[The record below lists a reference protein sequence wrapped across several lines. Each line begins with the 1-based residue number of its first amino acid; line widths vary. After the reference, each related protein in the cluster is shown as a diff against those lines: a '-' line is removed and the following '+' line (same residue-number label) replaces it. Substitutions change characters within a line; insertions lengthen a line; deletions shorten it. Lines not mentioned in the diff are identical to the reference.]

1 MHVRNSRY
9 WVAGPGDDGEHRSVE
24 HHDRVALVTGGN
36 NPYGIGAAIARAL
49 AFEGAAVAL
58 AFRCSEPPAGDDPGE
73 PGHWRYTAGKAS
85 DGEQVRAGIIAA
97 GGRVELFEVD
107 LAEPPECARLFDRVE
122 AALGPVEILVN
133 NAAYGR
139 PDTLMPD
146 DRPIF
151 YRDTVPLDAPGLDA
165 HYAVNTRAPALL
177 MAEFHRRHRARGATW
192 GRVVNISTDGAA
204 EFPTE
209 VSYGATK
216 YALESLSRSAAHE
229 FGPAGITVNVVSPGP
244 IQTGWITADMRPG
257 IEATTPL
264 GRVGEPEDVAD
275 VVALLV
281 SQRARWLTGQTL
293 HVGGGHRMGRG

>member
-1 MHVRNSRY
+1 MELR
-9 WVAGPGDDGEHRSVE
+9 
-24 HHDRVALVTGGN
+24 DRVALVTGGN
-36 NPYGIGAAIARAL
+36 NPYGIGAAIARVL
-49 AFEGAAVAL
+49 AAEGAAVAV
-58 AFRCSEPPAGDDPGE
+58 AFRRGEPPPGDDPGE
-73 PGHWRYTAGKAS
+73 PGGWRYAAGNAS
-85 DGEQVRAGIIAA
+85 DGEQVRARIVAA
-97 GGRVELFEVD
+97 GGRAELVEVD
-107 LAEPPECARLFDRVE
+107 LADPVECRRLFERVE
-122 AALGPVEILVN
+122 NLLGPVEILVN
-133 NAAYGR
+133 NAAYCR

-151 YRDTVPLDAPGLDA
+151 YRDTAPLDAVGLDA

-177 MAEFHRRHRARGATW
+177 MAEFHRRHRSRGAVW
-192 GRVVNISTDGAA
+192 GRVVNISTDGAS

-244 IQTGWITADMRPG
+244 IQTGWISADMVPG
-257 IEATTPL
+257 IEAATPL
-264 GRVGEPEDVAD
+264 GRVGEPDDVAD

-281 SQRARWLTGQTL
+281 SERARWLTGQTL

>member
-1 MHVRNSRY
+1 VHLDR
-9 WVAGPGDDGEHRSVE
+9 
-24 HHDRVALVTGGN
+24 RVALVTGAN
-36 NPYGIGAAIARAL
+36 SPYGIGAATARAL
-49 AFEGAAVAL
+49 AAEGAAVAL
-58 AFRCSEPPAGDDPGE
+58 AFLPGAPPEGEDPGE
-73 PGHWRYTAGKAS
+73 PGEWRYAAGNAA
-85 DGEQVRAGIIAA
+85 DGQAVRARIAA
-97 GGRVELFEVD
+97 DGGRAELFPVD
-107 LAEPPECARLFDRVE
+107 LADPAQCGALLDRVE

-133 NAAYGR
+133 NAAYCR
-139 PDTLMPD
+139 PDTLMPE

-151 YRDTVPLDAPGLDA
+151 YRDTVPLGATGLDA

-204 EFPTE
+204 EFPTN

-244 IQTGWITADMRPG
+244 IQTGWISAGMLPA
-257 IEATTPL
+257 IEADTPL
-264 GRVGEPEDVAD
+264 GRVGQPEDVAD
-275 VVALLV
+275 VVAFLA
-281 SQRARWLTGQTL
+281 SDRARWLTGQTL

>member
-1 MHVRNSRY
+1 M
-9 WVAGPGDDGEHRSVE
+9 ELQ
-24 HHDRVALVTGGN
+24 DRVALVTGGN
-36 NPYGIGAAIARAL
+36 NPYGIGAAIARVL
-49 AFEGAAVAL
+49 AVEGAAVAL
-58 AFRCSEPPAGDDPGE
+58 AFRRGQPPEGDDPGE
-73 PGHWRYTAGKAS
+73 PGGWRYAAGSAA
-85 DGEQVRAGIIAA
+85 DGQQVHETIVAA
-97 GGRVELFEVD
+97 GGRAELFPVD
-107 LAEPPECARLFDRVE
+107 LAEPAECARLFDRVE
-122 AALGPVEILVN
+122 ATLGPVEILVN
-133 NAAYGR
+133 NAAYCR
-139 PDTLMPD
+139 PDTLLPE
-146 DRPIF
+146 DRPI
-151 YRDTVPLDAPGLDA
+151 YHRDTVPLDAAGLDA

-244 IQTGWITADMRPG
+244 IQTGWITADMLPG

-281 SQRARWLTGQTL
+281 SDRARWLTGQTL